1 MFLTSGFSL
10 PTSSPG
16 SRYESMGSRKS
27 CSSLLGS
34 SQNHPP
40 NQGSRSQSTWSPPR
54 WTTVSRAGRSG
65 WAGVL
70 HTFPHRSAVCPSL
83 ISPVFHQQGPLLHL
97 TRPSQNPQD
106 YKGTGRYGKPGQE
119 GGRPHPHRGQLMLHR
134 LTLSPPGCQWEGPG
148 AGIGPGPPQQLLQF
162 QCEYPG
168 VPAAPPLHKVGT
180 PPS

>member
-1 MFLTSGFSL
+1 MAQMGGHPSPAYIPTTSPQQDAL
-10 PTSSPG
+10 PTGLTHHSAFSFTL
-16 SRYESMGSRKS
+16 R
-27 CSSLLGS
+27 
-34 SQNHPP
+34 
-40 NQGSRSQSTWSPPR
+40 PPR

-134 LTLSPPGCQWEGPG
+134 LTLYPPR
-148 AGIGPGPPQQLLQF
+148 
-162 QCEYPG
+162 
-168 VPAAPPLHKVGT
+168 VSVGRTRSWYWAWATSTT
-180 PPS
+180 PTISV